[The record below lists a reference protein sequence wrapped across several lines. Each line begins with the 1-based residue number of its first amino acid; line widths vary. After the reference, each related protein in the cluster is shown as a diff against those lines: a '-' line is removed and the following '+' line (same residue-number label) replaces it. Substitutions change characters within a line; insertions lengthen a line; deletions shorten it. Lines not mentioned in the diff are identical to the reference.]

1 MPTGEL
7 MDLRLEV
14 AAAAPSPN
22 ELRRRYRHW
31 AAYKRLRE
39 DWEQRLFLAVPG
51 RQRRAWLRMVVEKRP
66 RVRVEV
72 TVFRK
77 RPLDPDNLTGSLKP
91 VLDGMKN
98 LGLIVDDSKEWIELG
113 PTKQERARGMREATV
128 IELEEI

>member
-1 MPTGEL
+1 

-113 PTKQERARGMREATV
+113 PTKQERARGMRE
-128 IELEEI
+128 